1 MKLLKSFGY
10 KTFDFIDES
19 YDDIKDE
26 NKRMKAI
33 KDEIKRLINL
43 EKKQLHDIY
52 YSTMDVLKYNRNHWL
67 LNGRR
72 RVIKQMEVFYENIRN

>member
-1 MKLLKSFGY
+1 M
-10 KTFDFIDES
+10 
-19 YDDIKDE
+19 
-26 NKRMKAI
+26 NVI
-33 KDEIKRLINL
+33 KDEIQRLINL

-67 LNGRR
+67 LNGRK